1 MKRYSEY
8 KSNYDKYPVVSVS
21 ESAEGLCWRGWAEIA
36 SQLRN
41 ALDALDK
48 PVKILVVECY
58 QGVYDQEVRTELQTR
73 LPNAIWLDS
82 ASAMKDSSA
91 IDDFLKDDIT
101 DDEIFGYMTRHG
113 IDCYFDE
120 TRVAGLRR
128 KIGEVSSGV
137 IVLYGVG
144 AAYVAPRHD
153 ILVYADMARWEIQLR
168 FRRNEVSNV
177 GVSNCMERASLQYK
191 RGFFVDW
198 RICDRFKKTLMR
210 QWDYVLDTNVKGDPK
225 MATSAAVDA
234 GLQKASKSPF
244 RVVPFFDPGPWGGQW
259 MKEICDLD
267 RNVPNFAWCFD
278 CVPEEN
284 SLYLGFGEVRFEI
297 PSIDLVF
304 SYPRE
309 LLGNPVYGRFGDEFP
324 IRFDFLDTMGGGN
337 LSLQVHPLTQ
347 YIQEKF
353 GMHYTQDESY
363 YILDAES
370 DASVYLGVKE
380 NIVPEEMIQALT
392 EAQQTGRFDA
402 GKYVGNYPVKKH
414 DHVLIPAGTVHCSG
428 RNSMVLEISA
438 TPYIFTFKLWDWGR
452 LGLDGR
458 PRPINIGHGK
468 HVIQWNRTES
478 WVRREIYNQ
487 IEQVAEGDG
496 WIEEHTGLH
505 ECEFIET
512 RRHWFT
518 KPVYHE
524 TGGSVNVLNLVE
536 GREAIVESPTGDFEP
551 FVVHYA
557 ETFIIPDSVKR
568 YTIRPYGES
577 EGCRCATVKAFV
589 KHNV

>member
-73 LPNAIWLDS
+73 LPNAMWLDS

-225 MATSAAVDA
+225 MATAAAVDA

-259 MKEICDLD
+259 MKKICDLD
-267 RNVPNFAWCFD
+267 RCVPNFAWCFD

-304 SYPRE
+304 SYPHE

-512 RRHWFT
+512 RRHWFS

>member
-225 MATSAAVDA
+225 MATAAAVDA

-284 SLYLGFGEVRFEI
+284 SLYLEFGEVRFEI

-512 RRHWFT
+512 RRHWFS

>member
-73 LPNAIWLDS
+73 LPNAMWLDS

-120 TRVAGLRR
+120 TRVAGLR
-128 KIGEVSSGV
+128 KKMGEVSSGV
-137 IVLYGVG
+137 IVVYGVG

-225 MATSAAVDA
+225 MATAAAVDA

-259 MKEICDLD
+259 MKKICDLD
-267 RNVPNFAWCFD
+267 RYVPNFAWCFD

>member
-1 MKRYSEY
+1 MR
-8 KSNYDKYPVVSVS
+8 KSNYDKFPVTMINGNIMQGWSDIRSVLEGKIKENRILAVDCYTGVYEDELVGELTKISAQIILVRDLYKS
-21 ESAEGLCWRGWAEIA
+21 ESMLIQMTERFMTTDVLFGYVTNLCLTDYFDMEK
-36 SQLRN
+36 
-41 ALDALDK
+41 LDAARKKIAEFDI
-48 PVKILVVECY
+48 PVI
-58 QGVYDQEVRTELQTR
+58 
-73 LPNAIWLDS
+73 I
-82 ASAMKDSSA
+82 
-91 IDDFLKDDIT
+91 
-101 DDEIFGYMTRHG
+101 
-113 IDCYFDE
+113 
-120 TRVAGLRR
+120 
-128 KIGEVSSGV
+128 IGT
-137 IVLYGVG
+137 G
-144 AAYVAPRHD
+144 AALVAPEAT
-153 ILVYADMARWEIQLR
+153 LVYADMARWEIQQR
-168 FRRNEVSNV
+168 FRRHEVKALGIDNREEPV
-177 GVSNCMERASLQYK
+177 SLQYK
-191 RGFFVDW
+191 RGYFNDW
-198 RICDRFKKTLMR
+198 RICDHYKDTLFTKVDF
-210 QWDYVLDTNVKGDPK
+210 WLDTHIAGHPK
-225 MATSAAVDA
+225 MIDRETFFC
-234 GLQKASKSPF
+234 GIEKTASGPF
-244 RVVPFFDPGPWGGQW
+244 CVVPFFDPGPWGGQW

-267 RNVPNFAWCFD
+267 RETPNFAWCFD

-324 IRFDFLDTMGGGN
+324 IRFDFLDTMDGGN

-363 YILDAES
+363 YILDAEE
-370 DASVYLGVKE
+370 DASVYLGVKDG
-380 NIVPEEMIQALT
+380 IVPEEMINALT
-392 EAQQTGRFDA
+392 EAQHTGHFDA
-402 GKYVGNYPVKKH
+402 EKYVGNYPVKKH

-468 HVIQWNRTES
+468 HVIQWNRTEP
-478 WVRREIYNQ
+478 WVRREIYNK
-487 IEQVAEGDG
+487 IDKVAEGDG

-518 KPVYHE
+518 KPVLHK
-524 TGGSVNVLNLVE
+524 TDGSVNVLNLVE
-536 GREAIVESPTGDFEP
+536 GREAIVESPTGEFDP

-557 ETFIIPDSVKR
+557 ETFIIPESVKQ
-568 YTIRPYGES
+568 YKIRPYGES
-577 EGCRCATVKAFV
+577 EGKQCATIKAFV